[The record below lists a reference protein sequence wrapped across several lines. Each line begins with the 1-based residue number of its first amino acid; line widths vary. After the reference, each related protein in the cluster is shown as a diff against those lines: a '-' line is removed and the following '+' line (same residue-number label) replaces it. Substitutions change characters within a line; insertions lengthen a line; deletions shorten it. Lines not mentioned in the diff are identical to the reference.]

1 MIIIKPIVWYKN
13 EYLQHETKQNFKVH
27 TISCKY
33 DFSYTIIVFFFLTF
47 FIYFFYFLFFN
58 FTILYWF
65 CHIST

>member
-33 DFSYTIIVFFFLTF
+33 DFSYVKL
-47 FIYFFYFLFFN
+47 
-58 FTILYWF
+58 
-65 CHIST
+65 HIKCSLVHEHGSSKRLRW